1 MEKHTPKKQS
11 KISIVLAYEFKKMV
25 WNKTFVLTTLLG
37 PLLLAAITVL
47 PSLVAMKSLDRS
59 GQRLN
64 VGVYAPD
71 EKSGANAESLIAPV
85 FGRMGWNTRVS
96 SDETALKDAVLA
108 KSLDGYLR
116 IPSSFP
122 DESPSGDLGWY
133 SKSVTD
139 ISVSSAI
146 EDKVS
151 DIMVSARLVKANADE
166 RYIRSLVKPVS
177 VPVYKVS
184 SLAGE
189 ESKKTGTGDFI
200 GIMITSLAFC
210 MLIYMTV
217 ILYGKEIGRSVVSE
231 KSSKII
237 DILLSSV
244 RSEDLL
250 YGKLLGIGFA
260 GLLQYAVWIVFA
272 VTILNVVGPAIHLQI
287 PVVIGMDKFG
297 WLVLF
302 FIGGYLLYSSLFA
315 ACGAASED
323 EQHMAQLAMPVIFLL
338 IVPMVMLQAVIQQ
351 PDSIFAIVFSYFPF
365 TSPMVM
371 MIRILVSPIPVWNIL
386 ISLGILAAS
395 VMGVVVLA
403 ARIFRVGI
411 QMSGK
416 NFSFK
421 DIATWIKN

>member
-1 MEKHTPKKQS
+1 MGKNMVKGRS
-11 KISIVLAYEFKKMV
+11 KLSIVLAYEFKKMV
-25 WNKTFVLTTLLG
+25 CNKTFVITTLLG
-37 PLLLAAITVL
+37 PFLLAAVTVL
-47 PSLVAMKSLDRS
+47 PSLIAVKSMDRS
-59 GQRLN
+59 NQRLN

-71 EKSGANAESLIAPV
+71 EKSKAAAETIIVPA
-85 FGRMGWNTRVS
+85 FNQMGWNTRVS
-96 SDETALKDAVLA
+96 SDEAAMKEGVLG

-116 IPSSFP
+116 IPASFP
-122 DESPSGDLGWY
+122 DESPSGELGWY
-133 SKSVTD
+133 SKGVTD
-139 ISVSSAI
+139 IGVSSAVENKI
-146 EDKVS
+146 S
-151 DIMVSARLVKANADE
+151 DIMVSARLAKAGADE
-166 RYIRSLVKPVS
+166 VYIRSLVKPVS
-177 VPVYKVS
+177 VPVYKVAS
-184 SLAGE
+184 QSGE
-189 ESKKTGTGDFI
+189 DDKKTGEGDFI
-200 GIMITSLAFC
+200 GIMIVSLGFC

-250 YGKLLGIGFA
+250 YGKLLGIGLA
-260 GLLQYAVWIVFA
+260 GLLQYAVWIGFT
-272 VTILNVVGPAIHLQI
+272 VTILNFVGPAVHLQI
-287 PVVIGMDKFG
+287 PVSIGMDKFG

-323 EQHMAQLAMPVIFLL
+323 EQHMAQLSMPAIFLL
-338 IVPMVMLQAVIQQ
+338 IIPMVMLQAVIQQ
-351 PDSIFAIVFSYFPF
+351 PDSTLSVVFSYFPF

-371 MIRILVSPIPVWNIL
+371 MIRILVSPIPVWNVL
-386 ISLGILAAS
+386 ISLGVLAAS
-395 VMGVVVLA
+395 VMVVILIA

-421 DIATWIKN
+421 DIAAWIK

>member
-1 MEKHTPKKQS
+1 MEKNTTKKQS
-11 KISIVLAYEFKKMV
+11 KISIVLAYEFRKMV
-25 WNKTFVLTTLLG
+25 WNKTFIITTLLW
-37 PLLLAAITVL
+37 PFLLAAIAIL

-64 VGVYAPD
+64 IGVYAPD
-71 EKSGANAESLIAPV
+71 DKARVNAELLIAPV
-85 FGRMGWNTRVS
+85 FGRMGWKTKVS
-96 SDETALKDAVLA
+96 SDEPALKDAVLA

-122 DESPSGDLGWY
+122 GESPSGELGWY
-133 SKSVTD
+133 SNSVTD

-146 EDKVS
+146 ENKVS
-151 DIMVSARLVKANADE
+151 DLMVSARLVQAGEDE
-166 RYIRSLVKPVS
+166 SYIRSLVKPVS
-177 VPVYKVS
+177 IPVYKLS

-189 ESKKTGTGDFI
+189 NDKQTGQGDFL
-200 GIMITSLAFC
+200 GIMITALAFC

-250 YGKLLGIGFA
+250 YGKLLGIGIA
-260 GLLQYAVWIVFA
+260 GLLQYAIWIVFA
-272 VTILNVVGPAIHLQI
+272 VTILNVVGPAIHLHI

-297 WLVLF
+297 VLVLF

-338 IVPMVMLQAVIQQ
+338 VVPMVMMQAVVQQ
-351 PDSIFAIVFSYFPF
+351 PDSILAVVFSYFPF

-371 MIRILVSPIPVWNIL
+371 MIRLLVSPIPVWNIL
-386 ISLGILAAS
+386 LSLGILAAT
-395 VMGVVVLA
+395 VIGVVLLA

-421 DIATWIKN
+421 DMAAWLGN

>member
-189 ESKKTGTGDFI
+189 EGN
-200 GIMITSLAFC
+200 
-210 MLIYMTV
+210 
-217 ILYGKEIGRSVVSE
+217 
-231 KSSKII
+231 
-237 DILLSSV
+237 
-244 RSEDLL
+244 
-250 YGKLLGIGFA
+250 
-260 GLLQYAVWIVFA
+260 W
-272 VTILNVVGPAIHLQI
+272 
-287 PVVIGMDKFG
+287 PV
-297 WLVLF
+297 
-302 FIGGYLLYSSLFA
+302 SSL
-315 ACGAASED
+315 GK
-323 EQHMAQLAMPVIFLL
+323 
-338 IVPMVMLQAVIQQ
+338 
-351 PDSIFAIVFSYFPF
+351 
-365 TSPMVM
+365 
-371 MIRILVSPIPVWNIL
+371 
-386 ISLGILAAS
+386 
-395 VMGVVVLA
+395 VLE
-403 ARIFRVGI
+403 
-411 QMSGK
+411 
-416 NFSFK
+416 NH
-421 DIATWIKN
+421 